1 MTEKEKQNKRWYHYL
16 LNKYIIIGVFFLIWM
31 LFFDQNSYI
40 LHKELNKDIEK
51 LNEDNVYLEKRLKSE
66 VEELEDLKNN
76 PEKIEKL
83 AREKYLMKRENE
95 DIFVIEIKDTLNH
108 E

>member
-1 MTEKEKQNKRWYHYL
+1 MTEKNKQNIKWYHYL
-16 LNKYIIIGVFFLIWM
+16 WNKYIIIGIFFIIWM

-40 LHKELNKDIEK
+40 LHKELNKDIK
-51 LNEDNVYLEKRLKSE
+51 ILNEDKVYFEKILKSE
-66 VEELEDLKNN
+66 MEELEDLKNN

-83 AREKYLMKRENE
+83 AREKYLMKRDNE
-95 DIFVIEIKDTLNH
+95 DIFVIEIKDTVNH